1 MTSAPD
7 AGAGKGRPTL
17 LRMFYAKSWVWKLGV
32 PLAAIVAIYLIW
44 GRSAGPQTAGTS
56 FAVKRGPLK
65 ITVLEGGQM
74 EAREFQEIK
83 SEVHG
88 QTKILTIVE
97 EGYQV
102 TEDDVKNG
110 KVLVELDSAELVQR
124 MTQQQ
129 IEFQGSVASRAQAQE
144 QFEITQK
151 QNESDI
157 TAAAL
162 DVKFKRIDFEK
173 YLGAE
178 LGREIL
184 DSLKIDPTGE
194 VEESADT
201 QAKRAAIDFSA
212 LAENPKLQGD
222 AKQLKNKMES
232 DNQLAAQD
240 LLMAEDALKWTKELA
255 SKEFATNTELQ
266 QDQMKVKRATVAQ
279 DTTGTAKQLFVQ
291 YEFPKMA
298 EKLLSDYEESIRKL
312 IRTKKQAISHMSQ
325 AEATLKASEARYQL
339 EERQS
344 KDLQEQIDRCVLKAS
359 REGLVVYGG
368 NERNFYGDDQIKE
381 GAMVRQRQPIIT
393 IPDMTKMS
401 VSIKVHESAIKQV
414 KKGQKA
420 SITLDAFPDKS
431 LTGEVMKVA
440 VLPDS
445 QQRWMNPDLKLYTVN
460 IAIDGVH
467 DWLRPGMSA
476 QATVLINELPDVI
489 YVPLQAVS
497 ESGGDRV
504 CYVVKGLGAPERR
517 VVTIGE
523 FTDEFIEIRSG
534 LKEGESVLLLSPAA
548 QDKEEEE
555 QAANGGEKDGAAKD
569 GGKKE
574 PGKKDG
580 GDKAK
585 GGDRRPPDAKP
596 AKNAGGPAGPP
607 PPGGGK

>member
-1 MTSAPD
+1 MNKPWT
-7 AGAGKGRPTL
+7 
-17 LRMFYAKSWVWKLGV
+17 WKL
-32 PLAAIVAIYLIW
+32 AIPVAVLIIGYLVF
-44 GRSAGPQTAGTS
+44 GRGAGPQSNGAV

-74 EAREFQEIK
+74 EAREFQEVK
-83 SEVHG
+83 SDVKG
-88 QTKILTIVE
+88 QTKILSIVE

-110 KVLVELDSAELVQR
+110 KVLVELDSADLLQR

-129 IEFQGSVASRAQAQE
+129 IEFQGAVASRAQAQE

-184 DSLKIDPTGE
+184 DSLALDPTGE
-194 VEESADT
+194 KEESADV
-201 QAKRAAIDFSA
+201 QSKRAAIDFSA
-212 LAENPKLQGD
+212 LAQNPKLQGD
-222 AKQLKNKMES
+222 AKQMKNKLES
-232 DNQLAAQD
+232 ENQLASQD
-240 LLMAEDALKWTKELA
+240 LLVAEDALKWTKELA

-279 DTTGTAKQLFVQ
+279 DSTNTAKQLYAE

-312 IRTKKQAISHMSQ
+312 IRTKKQSISHLSQ

-339 EERQS
+339 EEQQT
-344 KDLQEQIDRCVLKAS
+344 KELQEQIDRCVIKAD
-359 REGLVVYGG
+359 RAGLVVYGG

-401 VSIKVHESAIKQV
+401 VSVKVHESAIKQV
-414 KKGQKA
+414 KKGLKA
-420 SITLDAFPDKS
+420 TITLDAFQDKV

-460 IAIDGVH
+460 IAIDGSN

-476 QATVLINELPDVI
+476 QALILVNELSDVI
-489 YVPLQAVS
+489 YVPVQAVS
-497 ESGGDRV
+497 ESDGEHV
-504 CYVVKGLGAPERR
+504 CYVAKGLGSPEQR
-517 VVTIGE
+517 VVTVGE
-523 FTDEFIEIRSG
+523 FTDESIEIKSG
-534 LKEGESVLLLSPAA
+534 LKEGESVLLLSPTA
-548 QDKEEEE
+548 QED
-555 QAANGGEKDGAAKD
+555 GGEDQGTPESEKN
-569 GGKKE
+569 
-574 PGKKDG
+574 KKDEPEQPRP
-580 GDKAK
+580 DS
-585 GGDRRPPDAKP
+585 RPPNSEAP
-596 AKNAGGPAGPP
+596 S
-607 PPGGGK
+607 PGETPK

>member
-1 MTSAPD
+1 MTSDPEAAED
-7 AGAGKGRPTL
+7 RKGL
-17 LRMFYAKSWVWKLGV
+17 AILRLFKKKPWLWKLGLPV
-32 PLAAIVAIYLIW
+32 LLLILIW
-44 GRSAGPQTAGTS
+44 VVWGRGAGPTASATTYT
-56 FAVKRGPLK
+56 VKRGPLK

-83 SEVHG
+83 SDVKG

-102 TEDDVKNG
+102 TEEDVKNG
-110 KVLVELDSAELVQR
+110 KVLVELDSADLVQR

-157 TAAAL
+157 TAAEL

-173 YLGAE
+173 YLGAD

-184 DSLKIDPTGE
+184 DTLKIDPTGE
-194 VEESADT
+194 VEESAAT

-212 LAENPKLQGD
+212 LAENTKLQGD
-222 AKQLKNKMES
+222 AKQMKNKLES
-232 DNQLAAQD
+232 DHQLAAQD
-240 LLMAEDALKWTKELA
+240 QLMAEDALKWTKELA
-255 SKEFATNTELQ
+255 AKEFATNTELQ
-266 QDQMKVKRATVAQ
+266 QDQMKVQRAKVAQ
-279 DTTGTAKQLFVQ
+279 DSTATAKQLFSQ
-291 YEFPKMA
+291 YEFPKMT

-339 EERQS
+339 EEQQS
-344 KDLQEQIDRCVLKAS
+344 KDLQEQIDHCILKAN
-359 REGLVVYGG
+359 RVGLVVYGG

-420 SITLDAFPDKS
+420 TVTLDAFPDKL

-445 QQRWMNPDLKLYTVN
+445 QQRWMNPDMKLYTVN

-467 DWLRPGMSA
+467 DWLRPGMSS
-476 QATVLINELPDVI
+476 QATILINELADVI
-489 YVPLQAVS
+489 YVPIQAVS
-497 ESGGDRV
+497 ESNGERV
-504 CYVVKGLGAPERR
+504 CYVAKGLGTPERR
-517 VVTIGE
+517 PVTVGE
-523 FTDEFIEIRSG
+523 FTDEFIQITSG
-534 LKEGESVLLLSPAA
+534 LKEGESVLLLSQSA
-548 QDKEEEE
+548 QDKEEDQSDADAE
-555 QAANGGEKDGAAKD
+555 N
-569 GGKKE
+569 
-574 PGKKDG
+574 GKKDDAKSDG
-580 GDKAK
+580 PKKDGPEKAK
-585 GGDRRPPDAKP
+585 GGAPKP
-596 AKNAGGPAGPP
+596 GPP
-607 PPGGGK
+607 PGPPPAPGGPK